1 MCNLVLIFFQTAGV
15 DMQHAVIEY
24 NDQENVYVLKD
35 LNTAQGTYVNECRV
49 QNAAIRM
56 APGDQIKFGYMGM
69 PYEFVVDNQPSVSY
83 ECTITY
89 VYVLNIT
96 LFKRSI
102 TYSNKLSECY
112 TSTCIHGCS
121 T

>member
-1 MCNLVLIFFQTAGV
+1 MCNLVLIVFQTAGV

-96 LFKRSI
+96 LFKKSI
-102 TYSNKLSECY
+102 TYSNKLSECD

-121 T
+121 K

>member
-1 MCNLVLIFFQTAGV
+1 MCNLVLIVFQTAGV

-83 ECTITY
+83 EIWMHNNLCVCTEH
-89 VYVLNIT
+89 NIIQKEYYI
-96 LFKRSI
+96 FK
-102 TYSNKLSECY
+102 
-112 TSTCIHGCS
+112 
-121 T
+121 

>member
-1 MCNLVLIFFQTAGV
+1 
-15 DMQHAVIEY
+15 MQHAVIEY

-35 LNTAQGTYVNECRV
+35 LNTAQGTYVNDCRV

-69 PYEFVVDNQPSVSY
+69 PYEFLVDNQPSVSNACSINLY
-83 ECTITY
+83 VCIEHIIQKDRIT
-89 VYVLNIT
+89 N
-96 LFKRSI
+96 
-102 TYSNKLSECY
+102 SNQLSVWY

-121 T
+121 K